1 MNSLF
6 LSAALL
12 ATAAD
17 PPATEPKAVPATRT
31 EFKDALERYKK
42 ATPRLPMP
50 PAESAE
56 PQSRVNNGWF
66 RSYYLS
72 HLNTGGTGS
81 GSGGGR
87 RVGGGGARESDPAM
101 TLDNTFK
108 VKLFWVTSRANNCF
122 Y

>member
-1 MNSLF
+1 MTPFL
-6 LSAALL
+6 LSALL
-12 ATAAD
+12 MAPGGD
-17 PPATEPKAVPATRT
+17 PPKAEPKTVPATRT
-31 EFKDALERYKK
+31 EFKDALEGYKK
-42 ATPRLPMP
+42 AKPRLPMP
-50 PAESAE
+50 PADADN
-56 PQSRVNNGWF
+56 PSRVNNGWF

-72 HLNTGGTGS
+72 HLNVGGPGT

-87 RVGGGGARESDPAM
+87 GIGGGARESDPAM

>member
-1 MNSLF
+1 MTP
-6 LSAALL
+6 LL
-12 ATAAD
+12 LTTILLVPAGD
-17 PPATEPKAVPATRT
+17 PPKAEPKTVPATRT
-31 EFKDALERYKK
+31 EFKAALEDYKRAK
-42 ATPRLPMP
+42 PRLPMP
-50 PAESAE
+50 PADPDN

-72 HLNTGGTGS
+72 HLNPGGPGT

-87 RVGGGGARESDPAM
+87 GVGGGVREADPTM

-108 VKLFWVTSRANNCF
+108 VKLFWVTSRSNNCF